1 MSADTPG
8 LADENELPDVEDVA
22 VAPVRVAVAGL
33 AIAGATMLVAVMF
46 AAILVRLPG
55 ILLIA
60 GPLVLAFLLT
70 AGVLVTWATGRL
82 TQGMT
87 QRNASL
93 WFFAAGLVAGGLWGY
108 PIFRLLDIWLA
119 DSLGTETNPT
129 LAVVGA
135 VYTATTAGLGALAGR
150 YFGPWA
156 TTRPVLVRWAAG
168 TVLLVAL
175 IGLVVLSG
183 LPERLIGGA

>member
-1 MSADTPG
+1 MPAEPRG

-22 VAPVRVAVAGL
+22 VPPAQVAVAGL

-46 AAILVRLPG
+46 AALLLRLPG

-70 AGVLVTWATGRL
+70 AGVLVTWAAGRL
-82 TQGMT
+82 TRGMS
-87 QRNASL
+87 QRDASL
-93 WFFAAGLVAGGLWGY
+93 WFFAAGLLAGGVWGY
-108 PIFRLLDIWLA
+108 PIFRLMDLWLA
-119 DSLGTETNPT
+119 DSLGTGSNPT

-156 TTRPVLVRWAAG
+156 TTRPTLVRWSVG

-175 IGLVVLSG
+175 IGVVVLSG
-183 LPERLIGGA
+183 LPARLMGVA